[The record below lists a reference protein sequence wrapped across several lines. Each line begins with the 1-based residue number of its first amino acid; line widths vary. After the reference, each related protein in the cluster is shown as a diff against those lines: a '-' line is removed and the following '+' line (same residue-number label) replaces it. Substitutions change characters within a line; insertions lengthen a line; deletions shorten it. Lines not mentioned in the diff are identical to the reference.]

1 MRHLSEDED
10 EEIKDEE
17 PLFVN
22 GCKSSTEKDVQSEN
36 TKCQSSAANIDM
48 IADARNKTLPN
59 STSIVTLTREMSM
72 SCDFDL
78 KNCDK
83 DSRAIAIRENTF
95 IANDGSV
102 PSLPPSNGSEDNR
115 NYQICNQQTQI
126 LLANLPPSIFDL
138 KLSRYKRLNFDQ
150 IKTDLTVSRRGVFIV
165 QALRWVSTLHFRIN
179 AQGGLNNNCMLIGSH
194 VLKPYYLQIH
204 SC

>member
-1 MRHLSEDED
+1 MRHLSDDED

-22 GCKSSTEKDVQSEN
+22 GSKSSPGKDVHSEN
-36 TKCQSSAANIDM
+36 TKCQSSAANGYG
-48 IADARNKTLPN
+48 IADTHNETLPKP
-59 STSIVTLTREMSM
+59 TSIVTSTSEINMP
-72 SCDFDL
+72 CDFDL

-95 IANDGSV
+95 IANDGAV
-102 PSLPPSNGSEDNR
+102 LSLPPSNGSEDNG
-115 NYQICNQQTQI
+115 NYQICNQHTQI
-126 LLANLPPSIFDL
+126 ILANLPPSVFDL

-165 QALRWVSTLHFRIN
+165 QALRWVSS
-179 AQGGLNNNCMLIGSH
+179 G
-194 VLKPYYLQIH
+194 
-204 SC
+204 

>member
-10 EEIKDEE
+10 DEIKDEE

-22 GCKSSTEKDVQSEN
+22 GYKSSTAKDVKSEN
-36 TKCQSSAANIDM
+36 TKFQSSAANITM
-48 IADARNKTLPN
+48 IADTHNRKLPE
-59 STSIVTLTREMSM
+59 STSIVTLASEINMP
-72 SCDFDL
+72 CDFDL

-95 IANDGSV
+95 IANDGTML
-102 PSLPPSNGSEDNR
+102 SLPPSNGSEENG

-126 LLANLPPSIFDL
+126 VLANLPPSIFDM

-150 IKTDLTVSRRGVFIV
+150 IKTDLTVSRRGVCIV
-165 QALRWVSTLHFRIN
+165 QALRWVSS
-179 AQGGLNNNCMLIGSH
+179 G
-194 VLKPYYLQIH
+194 
-204 SC
+204 

>member
-1 MRHLSEDED
+1 MFFSNLNRPKSCHVMRHLSEDED
-10 EEIKDEE
+10 EELNDEE

-22 GCKSSTEKDVQSEN
+22 GYKSSNEKDVKSEN
-36 TKCQSSAANIDM
+36 TKCQSSAANIIMMTDTH
-48 IADARNKTLPN
+48 DTKLPE
-59 STSIVTLTREMSM
+59 STSIVTLTSEINMP
-72 SCDFDL
+72 CDFDL

-95 IANDGSV
+95 IANDGAV
-102 PSLPPSNGSEDNR
+102 LSLPPSNGAELNR

-126 LLANLPPSIFDL
+126 LLSNLPPSIFDL

-165 QALRWVSTLHFRIN
+165 QALRWVSSVTRNWKIKT
-179 AQGGLNNNCMLIGSH
+179 I
-194 VLKPYYLQIH
+194 
-204 SC
+204 

>member
-22 GCKSSTEKDVQSEN
+22 GYKSSTAKDVMSEN
-36 TKCQSSAANIDM
+36 TKCQSSAANIIMMTDTH
-48 IADARNKTLPN
+48 DTKLPE
-59 STSIVTLTREMSM
+59 STSIVTLTSEINMP
-72 SCDFDL
+72 CDFDL

-95 IANDGSV
+95 IANDGTML
-102 PSLPPSNGSEDNR
+102 SLPTTNSSEDNG

-126 LLANLPPSIFDL
+126 LLANLPPSTFDL

-165 QALRWVSTLHFRIN
+165 QALRWVSS
-179 AQGGLNNNCMLIGSH
+179 G
-194 VLKPYYLQIH
+194 
-204 SC
+204 

>member
-1 MRHLSEDED
+1 MRHLSEDEE

-17 PLFVN
+17 HLYVN
-22 GCKSSTEKDVQSEN
+22 GCKSSTAKDVHSEN
-36 TKCQSSAANIDM
+36 TKCQSLAANITT
-48 IADARNKTLPN
+48 IADTHNEKLPE
-59 STSIVTLTREMSM
+59 STSILNLSSEMNM
-72 SCDFDL
+72 PCDFDL

-179 AQGGLNNNCMLIGSH
+179 AQGGLKTIIVC
-194 VLKPYYLQIH
+194 
-204 SC
+204 

>member
-1 MRHLSEDED
+1 MFFSNLNRPKSCHVMRHLSEDED

-22 GCKSSTEKDVQSEN
+22 GYKSSTEKDVKSEN

-48 IADARNKTLPN
+48 MADAHNKKLPE
-59 STSIVTLTREMSM
+59 STSIVTLASEINIP
-72 SCDFDL
+72 CDFDP

-95 IANDGSV
+95 IANDGTM
-102 PSLPPSNGSEDNR
+102 PSLPPSNCSQDNG

-165 QALRWVSTLHFRIN
+165 QALRWVSSVTRNWKIK
-179 AQGGLNNNCMLIGSH
+179 I
-194 VLKPYYLQIH
+194 I
-204 SC
+204 

>member
-10 EEIKDEE
+10 EDIKDEQ

-22 GCKSSTEKDVQSEN
+22 GCKSSTAKDVQSEN
-36 TKCQSSAANIDM
+36 TKCQSSAANIDR
-48 IADARNKTLPN
+48 IADIHNKTLPKPTSIVN
-59 STSIVTLTREMSM
+59 STSEINMP
-72 SCDFDL
+72 CDFDL

-95 IANDGSV
+95 IANDGTM
-102 PSLPPSNGSEDNR
+102 PSLPPSNGSEDNG

-126 LLANLPPSIFDL
+126 LFSNLPPSIFDL

-165 QALRWVSTLHFRIN
+165 QALRWVSS
-179 AQGGLNNNCMLIGSH
+179 G
-194 VLKPYYLQIH
+194 
-204 SC
+204 

>member
-10 EEIKDEE
+10 EDIKDEE

-22 GCKSSTEKDVQSEN
+22 GYKSSTENDVKSEN
-36 TKCQSSAANIDM
+36 TKCQSSAANIDRK
-48 IADARNKTLPN
+48 ADARDKTLPN
-59 STSIVTLTREMSM
+59 STSIVTLTSEMNM
-72 SCDFDL
+72 PCDFDL

-95 IANDGSV
+95 IANDGTM
-102 PSLPPSNGSEDNR
+102 PSLPPSNGSQDNG

-165 QALRWVSTLHFRIN
+165 QALRWVSTIHFRIN
-179 AQGGLNNNCMLIGSH
+179 AQGVIKIVC
-194 VLKPYYLQIH
+194 
-204 SC
+204 

>member
-22 GCKSSTEKDVQSEN
+22 GCKSSTAKDVQSEN
-36 TKCQSSAANIDM
+36 TKFQSSIANIDM
-48 IADARNKTLPN
+48 MADTHNKKLPE
-59 STSIVTLTREMSM
+59 STSIVGLSSEIDMP
-72 SCDFDL
+72 CDFDL

-95 IANDGSV
+95 IANDGIMI
-102 PSLPPSNGSEDNR
+102 SLPPTNSSEDNG

-138 KLSRYKRLNFDQ
+138 KLSRYRRLNFDQ

-165 QALRWVSTLHFRIN
+165 QALRWVSS
-179 AQGGLNNNCMLIGSH
+179 G
-194 VLKPYYLQIH
+194 
-204 SC
+204 

>member
-1 MRHLSEDED
+1 MFFSNLNRPKSCHVMRHLSEDED
-10 EEIKDEE
+10 EDIKDEE

-22 GCKSSTEKDVQSEN
+22 GCKSSNAKDVQSEN
-36 TKCQSSAANIDM
+36 TKCHSSAANIDM
-48 IADARNKTLPN
+48 MADAHNKKLPE
-59 STSIVTLTREMSM
+59 STSIVTLASEINIP
-72 SCDFDL
+72 CDFDL

-95 IANDGSV
+95 IANDGAV
-102 PSLPPSNGSEDNR
+102 LSLPPSNSSEDNG

-165 QALRWVSTLHFRIN
+165 QALRWVSS
-179 AQGGLNNNCMLIGSH
+179 G
-194 VLKPYYLQIH
+194 
-204 SC
+204 